1 MHISMYN
8 EVKAGLGVY
17 IFVIVEN
24 ALKYVCVFK
33 MIDKNQSNLVRLIG
47 K

>member
-1 MHISMYN
+1 MHISMYK
-8 EVKAGLGVY
+8 EVKAGLSVF

-33 MIDKNQSNLVRLIG
+33 MIDKNQSNLVRFIG